1 MDLLRLLAEPR
12 KLFGG
17 ATVVLAVL
25 AGLWAFGQS
34 EGRITT
40 GMYLLLP
47 VVVLS
52 VVAWKVESAVKGWL
66 YLFVGWALGIVA
78 YGALFPM
85 GL

>member
-1 MDLLRLLAEPR
+1 MDVLRLLAEPR
-12 KLFGG
+12 KLLGG

-34 EGRITT
+34 EGRITP

-52 VVAWKVESAVKGWL
+52 VVAWKVERAVKGWI
-66 YLFVGWALGIVA
+66 YLFIGWALAIVA